1 MYKYRSLF
9 TLLYTPCVKRFIY
22 KSIHHA
28 HNKSCWKSM
37 YHGRLLQNYLRNYSN
52 RKHNHKK
59 WKETVKT
66 RFLIIILDFQLKQI
80 IIQEDHNSRRY
91 FLFCLVLL
99 ADKNSIKPSLFVKYR
114 NQIFL
119 YFRKNKKEKNIKKEK
134 LQTRFFNVTWS
145 LEMKCNKIFMYNTY
159 IYMICAC
166 LKYIFEKLACFWHV
180 DTSSWN
186 IGIPDGMLACLLE
199 CWQMKMRS
207 WYAFGVLACRHV
219 GM

>member
-99 ADKNSIKPSLFVKYR
+99 ADKNSIKPLLFVKYR

-119 YFRKNKKEKNIKKEK
+119 YFRKNKKEKIIKKEK
-134 LQTRFFNVTWS
+134 LQTRFFNVT
-145 LEMKCNKIFMYNTY
+145 
-159 IYMICAC
+159 
-166 LKYIFEKLACFWHV
+166 
-180 DTSSWN
+180 
-186 IGIPDGMLACLLE
+186 
-199 CWQMKMRS
+199 
-207 WYAFGVLACRHV
+207 
-219 GM
+219 